1 MNCVYA
7 VNADTYKNEIIGSG
21 NGAPG
26 QTFFASHP
34 NLLPGIKLVVDEGSI
49 PSKNELQKMIEDGIT
64 IPYTEEDDKVWVS
77 YKEVS
82 NFYNSD
88 AFSRHFV
95 IDYSTGQIIF
105 GDGVRGVNP
114 PKGKFNIKIDEYKV
128 GGGELGN
135 VAAHKLQ
142 FLTQNIPYIAGC
154 DNPFA
159 AEGGCDM
166 EDIESLKSRSAG
178 VFKSLNRAVT
188 REDFEWLS
196 CESSSSV
203 GRAYCLE
210 NMTKDGRVK
219 IIIVPEIVGKKEHD
233 GKLIPSKELL
243 RRVTNYLDERKLV
256 GTSILVTAP
265 TYRNIKIQ
273 LDLIFKNN
281 VFNVDNEKVKIRRQ
295 LDVLFSPLVGGDGKG
310 FEFGKT
316 ITKGLILKNLEK
328 NNSILSINNVELFD
342 EESSIVVESIVLKE
356 DELPFLQSVEIADKR
371 G

>member
-1 MNCVYA
+1 M
-7 VNADTYKNEIIGSG
+7 S
-21 NGAPG
+21 
-26 QTFFASHP
+26 F
-34 NLLPGIKLVVDEGSI
+34 L
-49 PSKNELQKMIEDGIT
+49 
-64 IPYTEEDDKVWVS
+64 
-77 YKEVS
+77 
-82 NFYNSD
+82 
-88 AFSRHFV
+88 
-95 IDYSTGQIIF
+95 
-105 GDGVRGVNP
+105 
-114 PKGKFNIKIDEYKV
+114 FNIKIEEYKV

-142 FLTQNIPYIAGC
+142 FLAQSIPYIAGC

-203 GRAYCLE
+203 GRAYCME
-210 NMTKDGRVK
+210 NMAKDGRVK
-219 IIIVPEIVGKKEHD
+219 IIIVPETVSKKEHD

-243 RRVTNYLDERKLV
+243 RRVTNYLNERKLV
-256 GTSILVTAP
+256 GTSIIVTAP
-265 TYRNIKIQ
+265 TYRNIKIR

-281 VFNVDNEKVKIRRQ
+281 VFNVDNEKVKIRKQ
-295 LDVLFSPLVGGDGKG
+295 LDVLFSPLIGGDGKG

-356 DELPFLQSVEIADKR
+356 DELPFLQSVEIVDKR